1 MSSLNQPPSGSTFRN
16 ANAPYQMLRVTANGI
31 PDMSVRIDEGG
42 FWVNNERYVEFIGG
56 PSPVVVA
63 PLVVDTAYW
72 VVFVLNMY
80 GQVELLY
87 GKAVLN
93 NPQLPS
99 IPYNS
104 LPLAAVLVNSTC
116 TQITQ
121 DMIND
126 VRPVFYT
133 GYPRLSHSE
142 LFGVDIVD
150 LHPMQS
156 ITGLASALA
165 NKVSLTA
172 VQELLKDKTD
182 KSGTIAEEFV
192 LNKDHA
198 GVPASNC
205 YISVNRGTQPKVGI
219 RYNEKNDCWQFTNN
233 GIDWL
238 NIQGGVSIVDASTTN
253 KGFTFLSID
262 PADPVVPIAV
272 GTNDPRMFTESDK
285 TSVIAHLTDHA
296 DPHSTLKTNCIVSGF
311 IKNEAVTSEKIA
323 DMAISQAKLAEG
335 AVTGSKIAPN
345 SVDGSKLSDL
355 CIDNA
360 KLADLS
366 VTESKI
372 SNSSITGPKL
382 APAAVSTDNIVDGA
396 IDHNKL
402 GDLSVT
408 AAKIS
413 NSSVQTAKVADL
425 AITTSKIANSAVD
438 STKLASCACTTEKL
452 ADLAVTTIKVDDGA
466 ITMPKLG
473 GDVLTA
479 INGKLDSADLSAKA
493 DIVYT
498 PSTPGD
504 WSASPA
510 TIYAALDRLAA
521 DLVTKA
527 GTNDIAIKADKSY
540 VDGLI
545 GDKADTSYVDTQLA
559 SKADASTVNV
569 YAAVDPT
576 KWAGAAPTTVT
587 EAIERLLNAVYTLNS
602 NTAV

>member
-16 ANAPYQMLRVTANGI
+16 ANAPYQMLRVSANGI
-31 PDMSVRIDEGG
+31 PDMSVRVEEGG
-42 FWVNNERYVEFIGG
+42 FWANNENYVEFIGG

-63 PLVVDTAYW
+63 PSVVDSAYW
-72 VVFVLNMY
+72 VAVVLNMY
-80 GQVELLY
+80 GQLELLY
-87 GKAVLN
+87 GEAVLN
-93 NPQLPS
+93 NPQLPV
-99 IPYNS
+99 IPYNA
-104 LPLAAVLVNSTC
+104 LPLAAILVNSSC

-133 GYPRLSHSE
+133 GYPRLNHSE
-142 LFGVDIVD
+142 LLGNDAID

-156 ITGLASALA
+156 ITGLATALA
-165 NKVSLTA
+165 SKVSLTA

-182 KSGTIAEEFV
+182 KSGTVAEEFV

-219 RYNEKNDCWQFTNN
+219 RYNEQSDCWQFTNN

-253 KGFTFLSID
+253 KGFAFLSV
-262 PADPVVPIAV
+262 DPVDPVSPIAV
-272 GTNDPRMFTESDK
+272 GTNDPRMFTEDGKS
-285 TSVIAHLTDHA
+285 SVLAHLTDRN
-296 DPHSTLKTNCIVSGF
+296 DPHGTLKADCITNLF

-323 DMAISQAKLAEG
+323 DLAVGQTKIAEG
-335 AVTGSKIAPN
+335 AITGSKIAPT
-345 SVDGSKLSDL
+345 SIDGSKLSDL
-355 CIDNA
+355 CIDNT

-372 SNSSITGPKL
+372 SNGSITGPKI
-382 APAAVSTDNIVDGA
+382 APAAVDTSNIVDGS

-402 GDLSVT
+402 ADLAVT
-408 AAKIS
+408 AAKLT
-413 NSSVQTAKVADL
+413 NSAVQTAKVADL
-425 AITTSKIANSAVD
+425 AITTAKIANSAVD

-473 GDVLTA
+473 GDVLSA

-493 DIVYT
+493 DLNYT
-498 PSTPGD
+498 PTAPGD
-504 WSASPA
+504 WSNVPS
-510 TIYAALDRLAA
+510 TIYAALDRLAN
-521 DLVTKA
+521 DLVSKA
-527 GTNDIAIKADKSY
+527 GTNDVAIKADKNY
-540 VDGLI
+540 VDTQLGT
-545 GDKADTSYVDTQLA
+545 KADTSYVDTQLA
-559 SKADASTVNV
+559 SKADAATINV
-569 YAAVDPT
+569 YSALDPS
-576 KWAGAAPTTVT
+576 KWSGSAPTTIT
-587 EAIERLLNAVYTLNS
+587 EAIERLLNAVYVLNS
-602 NTAV
+602 NTAI